1 MDGNESENTQNSFT
15 FVLIPTSNDT
25 LQEVTKSK
33 AGGLN
38 NDELQKYAK
47 AYFGY
52 HNDSH
57 VHADGLIEITGLDIS
72 RPDNNYTFVTI
83 YSDKNAKTK
92 EKPVNKRATSLVSAC
107 RHVTKVIYGDVFLGR
122 AFDNKRARW

>member
-1 MDGNESENTQNSFT
+1 MFVLQGFEKVTIRDPFT
-15 FVLIPTSNDT
+15 FVLVPTGNDT

-33 AGGLN
+33 AGGLD

-47 AYFGY
+47 AYFGFG
-52 HNDSH
+52 D
-57 VHADGLIEITGLDIS
+57 DGRIEITALDIS
-72 RPDNNYTFVTI
+72 RPVNNYTFVTM

-107 RHVTKVIYGDVFLGR
+107 RHSTKVIYGDVFLGR
-122 AFDNKRARW
+122 AFDNTVQHW